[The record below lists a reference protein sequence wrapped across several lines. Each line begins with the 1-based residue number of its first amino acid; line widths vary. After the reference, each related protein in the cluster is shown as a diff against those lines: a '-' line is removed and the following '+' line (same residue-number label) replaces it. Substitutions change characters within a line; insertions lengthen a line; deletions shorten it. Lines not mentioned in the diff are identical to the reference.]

1 MSKRVVLLI
10 VALLVPQGVCR
21 AAEGK
26 PTGKKPA
33 GKPGTVKKPFRPALV
48 FKRTG
53 PPRDPAPVSAAID
66 AAVDARLKQDRVPAS
81 PPADDAEF
89 LRRVYLD
96 LTGRIPTL
104 RQAETF
110 LASKEPARRAK
121 LIDDLLDRPEYG
133 QHFGTIWRHLLAPP
147 EEGSAKQGR
156 DTFTPW
162 LAERFSGNVPWD
174 RMVRDLLT
182 VEGPIRERPET
193 AFLFANAENFNPQPN
208 LLTASLARVF
218 WGVQLGC
225 AECHNHPFARW
236 KQDDFW
242 ATAAFF
248 GRLRFSGFKGK
259 TPTLQEE
266 APAGQEKG
274 PAITIPVSA
283 GKAAGR
289 VVPARFL
296 DGAAVRPGVGAA
308 LRPTFAAWATG
319 AEHPYFARATV
330 NRLWAHLFGR
340 GIVHPVDDLDGGTGS
355 HPELLGRLTRE
366 FTASEFDRKHLLRC
380 ICNSRAYQR
389 TSRPVAGNENDQ
401 DHFARMTLKVL
412 SPEVFYDSVAVVT
425 GGDKRDPR
433 LRNVM
438 RDRPGDAEKA
448 RLEFVRFFRARGDGS
463 DATEYRQ
470 GIPQLLRLLN
480 APLLDRPAPVV
491 DWLCNSRAGREEAIE
506 ALFLSVLS
514 RRPTSEEV
522 KRFEGYLEA
531 RKDPRAGYRGALW
544 VLLNSSEFA
553 VNH

>member
-1 MSKRVVLLI
+1 MSKRVVLLT
-10 VALLVPQGVCR
+10 VALFAPMGACR
-21 AAEGK
+21 ATEGK
-26 PTGKKPA
+26 PAGSKPGGKKPIA
-33 GKPGTVKKPFRPALV
+33 AALV
-48 FKRTG
+48 FKRSG

-66 AAVDARLKQDRVPAS
+66 AAVDARLKRNRVPAS
-81 PPADDAEF
+81 SAADDAEF

-110 LASKEPARRAK
+110 LAGKDPQRRAK
-121 LIDDLLDRPEYG
+121 LIDELLDRSEYG

-147 EEGSAKQGR
+147 EEGSAKYGR

-162 LAERFSGNVPWD
+162 LAERFNANLPWD
-174 RMVRDLLT
+174 RIVRDLLT

-193 AFLFANAENFNPQPN
+193 AFLFANADNFHPQPN
-208 LLTASLARVF
+208 LVTASTARLF

-225 AECHNHPFARW
+225 AECHNHPFAKW

-259 TPTLQEE
+259 APILQEE

-296 DGAAVRPGVGAA
+296 DGAAVRPGVGPA
-308 LRPTFAAWATG
+308 LRPAFAAWATG
-319 AEHPYFARATV
+319 AEHPYFGRATV

-340 GIVHPVDDLDGGTGS
+340 GIVHPVDDLDTGTAS
-355 HPELLGRLTRE
+355 HPELLHRLTRE
-366 FTASEFDRKHLLRC
+366 FTASEFDLKHLIRC
-380 ICNSRAYQR
+380 LCNSRAYQR

-412 SPEVFYDSVAVVT
+412 SPEVFYDSVAVVMS
-425 GGDKRDPR
+425 GDKHDPR

-480 APLLDRPAPVV
+480 APLLDRGAPVV
-491 DWLCNSRAGREEAIE
+491 DWLSGSRASRVSAIE
-506 ALFLSVLS
+506 ALFLTALS
-514 RRPTSEEV
+514 RRPTSEEA
-522 KRFEGYLEA
+522 KRIEGYLEA
-531 RKDPRAGYRGALW
+531 RKDPRAGYRGVLW
-544 VLLNSSEFA
+544 VLLNSAEFA